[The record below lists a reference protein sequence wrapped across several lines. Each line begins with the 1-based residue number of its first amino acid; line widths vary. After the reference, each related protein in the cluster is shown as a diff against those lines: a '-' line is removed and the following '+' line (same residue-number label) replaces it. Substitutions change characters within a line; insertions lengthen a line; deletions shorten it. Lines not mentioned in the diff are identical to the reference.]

1 MSMEITNNYRN
12 YAANY
17 ADTAKKTDS
26 KAQVKE
32 NISTNSKDKVQAY
45 YEQLCKK
52 FPQIKINATGGIV
65 SGSKNIIVLN
75 LSNDCLKKM
84 ASDPDFAKKIES
96 DIAGIPKAHEQMF
109 AKAKSDGIEIQGF
122 AVRINADGS
131 MQCSCSGSTRTSGTT
146 QKTSGKKDKQ
156 KELLEESFEKWV
168 QVKKQQQERLNEKVA
183 KQERNRLSKNRETI
197 IDRIAHTVI
206 PSVTSFSDTRAG
218 ILKEVAA
225 EKGQY
230 DYSDVV
236 NACGLSYA
244 RLYSAI
250 EERYKNEN
258 EQYYKADGTFLT
270 MEEEIDW
277 LNMQYEQEVKWQKS
291 CAKIAAEGQVFT
303 GRIPKVPVKEIEE
316 LEDSLYQAKDGYM
329 KLHQENK
336 QSGKPSVLQSYM
348 FGSKQMYEILNR
360 LGNLQRSVK

>member
-17 ADTAKKTDS
+17 ADTTKKTDS
-26 KAQVKE
+26 KA
-32 NISTNSKDKVQAY
+32 TNCKDKVQAY

-52 FPQIKINATGGIV
+52 FSQIKINTNGEIA
-65 SGSKNIIVLN
+65 SGSKNNIVLN

-84 ASDPDFAKKIES
+84 AGNPDFAKKIES

-131 MQCSCSGSTRTSGTT
+131 MQCSCSSSTRTSGTK

-156 KELLEESFEKWV
+156 KE
-168 QVKKQQQERLNEKVA
+168 
-183 KQERNRLSKNRETI
+183 TI
-197 IDRIAHTVI
+197 IDRIAHTVV

-218 ILKEVAA
+218 ILKEAA
-225 EKGQY
+225 EEKGQY

-250 EERYKNEN
+250 EERYKNGN
-258 EQYYKADGTFLT
+258 EQYYKADGTSLT

-291 CAKIAAEGQVFT
+291 CAKIAAEGQVFA
-303 GRIPKVPVKEIEE
+303 GNIPKVPVKEIEE

-336 QSGKPSVLQSYM
+336 QSGKASVLQNYM

>member
-17 ADTAKKTDS
+17 ADTTKKTDS
-26 KAQVKE
+26 KA
-32 NISTNSKDKVQAY
+32 TNCKDKVQAY
-45 YEQLCKK
+45 YEQLCKR
-52 FPQIKINATGGIV
+52 FSQIKINTSGEIV
-65 SGSKNIIVLN
+65 SGSKNNIVLN

-84 ASDPDFAKKIES
+84 AGNPDFAKKIES

-131 MQCSCSGSTRTSGTT
+131 MQCSCSSSTRTSGTK

-156 KELLEESFEKWV
+156 KE
-168 QVKKQQQERLNEKVA
+168 
-183 KQERNRLSKNRETI
+183 TI
-197 IDRIAHTVI
+197 IDRIAHTVV

-218 ILKEVAA
+218 ILKEAA
-225 EKGQY
+225 EEKGQY

-250 EERYKNEN
+250 EERYKNGN
-258 EQYYKADGTFLT
+258 EQYYKADGTSLT

-291 CAKIAAEGQVFT
+291 CAKIAAEGQVFA
-303 GRIPKVPVKEIEE
+303 GNIPKVPVKEIEE

-336 QSGKPSVLQSYM
+336 QSGKASVLQNYM

>member
-1 MSMEITNNYRN
+1 
-12 YAANY
+12 
-17 ADTAKKTDS
+17 
-26 KAQVKE
+26 
-32 NISTNSKDKVQAY
+32 
-45 YEQLCKK
+45 
-52 FPQIKINATGGIV
+52 
-65 SGSKNIIVLN
+65 
-75 LSNDCLKKM
+75 
-84 ASDPDFAKKIES
+84 
-96 DIAGIPKAHEQMF
+96 MF

-131 MQCSCSGSTRTSGTT
+131 MQCSCSSSTRTSGTK

-156 KELLEESFEKWV
+156 KELLEESFEKWA
-168 QVKKQQQERLNEKVA
+168 QVKKQQQERLNEKAA
-183 KQERNRLSKNRETI
+183 KQERSRLSKNRETI
-197 IDRIAHTVI
+197 IDRIAHTVV
-206 PSVTSFSDTRAG
+206 PSVTSFGDTRAG
-218 ILKEVAA
+218 ILKEVAE

-250 EERYKNEN
+250 EERYKNGN
-258 EQYYKADGTFLT
+258 EQYYKADGTSLT

-277 LNMQYEQEVKWQKS
+277 LNIQYEQEVKWQKS

-303 GRIPKVPVKEIEE
+303 GNIPQVPVREIEE

-336 QSGKPSVLQSYM
+336 QSGKVSVLQNYM

>member
-17 ADTAKKTDS
+17 ADTTKKTDS
-26 KAQVKE
+26 KA
-32 NISTNSKDKVQAY
+32 TNCKDKVQAY
-45 YEQLCKK
+45 YEQLCKR
-52 FPQIKINATGGIV
+52 FSQIKINTSGEIA
-65 SGSKNIIVLN
+65 SGSKNNIVLN

-84 ASDPDFAKKIES
+84 AGNPDFAKKIES

-131 MQCSCSGSTRTSGTT
+131 MQCSCSSSTRTSGTK

-156 KELLEESFEKWV
+156 KE
-168 QVKKQQQERLNEKVA
+168 
-183 KQERNRLSKNRETI
+183 TI
-197 IDRIAHTVI
+197 IDRIAHTVV
-206 PSVTSFSDTRAG
+206 PSVTSFSDARAG
-218 ILKEVAA
+218 VLKEVTE

-250 EERYKNEN
+250 EERYKNGN
-258 EQYYKADGTFLT
+258 EQYYKADGTSLT

-291 CAKIAAEGQVFT
+291 CAKIAAEGQVFA
-303 GRIPKVPVKEIEE
+303 GNIPQVPVKEIEE
-316 LEDSLYQAKDGYM
+316 LEDSLYQAKDGYI

-336 QSGKPSVLQSYM
+336 QSGKASVLQNYM